1 MSTYRDGFEA
11 ALELVLAE
19 LDRYKPEERGSFVGR
34 VQTILA
40 IVKED
45 KLDTLKRE
53 FGLLPLE

>member
-19 LDRYKPEERGSFVGR
+19 LENYGHSDKEAFCGR
-34 VQTILA
+34 VQTILSL
-40 IVKED
+40 VKED

-53 FGLLPLE
+53 IGLLPL